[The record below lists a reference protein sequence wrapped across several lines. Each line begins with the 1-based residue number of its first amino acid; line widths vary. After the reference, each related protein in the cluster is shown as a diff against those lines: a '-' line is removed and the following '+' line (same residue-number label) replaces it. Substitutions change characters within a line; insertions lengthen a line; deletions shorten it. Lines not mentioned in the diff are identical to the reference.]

1 MSDHRSEI
9 QLSIALV
16 TRNRPQSLN
25 RCLQSLRS
33 QNIQPYEIVIS
44 DDSEPQLAPLS
55 EKIARNWKCR
65 YLQGPRRGLY
75 ANRNFSALACRGT
88 HIRTMDDDH
97 VLPQGHLE
105 QCYNAVASDP
115 DSIWTTGEIGYVNG
129 TYFAES
135 ETAQQ
140 LCPSGVGEGVKD
152 WDNNWAIADGSTI
165 YPKLVFDRG
174 YRMIEYYNYG
184 SSYLEFGAYLY
195 YHGFRSR
202 CVRNAYVEHYAD
214 ENTIHRNQPEA
225 IASRF
230 YASLCFNFYFRRNYV
245 LLAKYSL
252 LYSGLLAKHAQL
264 RLFLPDLMQK
274 VKQRWQT

>member
-1 MSDHRSEI
+1 E
-9 QLSIALV
+9 
-16 TRNRPQSLN
+16 SLN
-25 RCLQSLRS
+25 RCLQSVRS
-33 QNIQPYEIVIS
+33 QSVQPFEILIS
-44 DDSEPQLAPLS
+44 DDSDPQLAPET
-55 EKIARNWKCR
+55 EKIAREWGCR

-75 ANRNFSALACRGT
+75 ANRNFSALACGGT

-97 VLPQGHLE
+97 VLPRGHLE
-105 QCYNAVASDP
+105 QCYNAVACDR

-129 TYFAES
+129 TYYAAS
-135 ETAQQ
+135 ETAHQ

-165 YPKLVFDRG
+165 YPRIIFDRG
-174 YRMIEYYNYG
+174 YRMIEDYRYG

-202 CVRNAYVEHYAD
+202 CIRDAYVNHYAD
-214 ENTIHRNQPEA
+214 ENTINRDRPEA

-230 YASLCFNFYFRRNYV
+230 YASLCFNFYFCRNYI

-252 LYSGLLAKHAQL
+252 LYSQLLKKHENL
-264 RLFLPDLMQK
+264 RDFIPKLVQQ
-274 VKQRWQT
+274 VKQRWQS